1 MTLGKIRLGVAVC
14 IGAMLSIAAC
24 GGGSP
29 ASPSRSASTTQ
40 VQLGVAGNG
49 SATVAPGESRQL
61 FATATNSNGTTT
73 DVTSLAM
80 WQSSNPV
87 LATVSAG
94 GLLTGAAEGDVEVS
108 ATYQSVRGTL
118 RALVRRPVC
127 NLTVIPAS
135 ASYDAFGGTASVQVS
150 VSPADCTWTAQSDA
164 SPEAA
169 VFAAAGGTGAF
180 DVITSPAD
188 CSWFARTTA
197 GDFGVFIA
205 SGFNGIGARRV
216 TYTVEAHTRSVD
228 VDGFIEIHGLSGL
241 NPPGRHRVTILKR

>member
-1 MTLGKIRLGVAVC
+1 MWR
-14 IGAMLSIAAC
+14 
-24 GGGSP
+24 GSP

-40 VQLGVAGNG
+40 VQVGVAGNG

-87 LATVSAG
+87 LGTVSAG

-108 ATYQSVRGTL
+108 ATYQSVR
-118 RALVRRPVC
+118 
-127 NLTVIPAS
+127 
-135 ASYDAFGGTASVQVS
+135 
-150 VSPADCTWTAQSDA
+150 
-164 SPEAA
+164 
-169 VFAAAGGTGAF
+169 TGAF

-197 GDFGVFIA
+197 GDFGVFVA